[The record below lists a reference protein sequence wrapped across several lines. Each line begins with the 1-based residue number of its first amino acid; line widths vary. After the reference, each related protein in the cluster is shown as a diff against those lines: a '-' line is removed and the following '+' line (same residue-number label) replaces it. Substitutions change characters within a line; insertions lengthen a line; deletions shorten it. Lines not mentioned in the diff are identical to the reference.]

1 MTDRKTKLKP
11 STPRRE
17 DLRGV
22 TSRAR
27 KFGDRLAEAKP
38 GRTFSDS
45 AEIVRADRDPRD
57 LLLNAIWP
65 RTHSTGY
72 NPGSRHR

>member
-22 TSRAR
+22 TRRAR

-45 AEIVRADRDPRD
+45 TEIVRADRD
-57 LLLNAIWP
+57 
-65 RTHSTGY
+65 
-72 NPGSRHR
+72 SRL